1 MEGGWYGGHGVG
13 VRRWYALLT
22 TLRNHPP
29 SLPLNQISHAFHTL
43 LGDWT
48 ARVWT
53 DDTAVKTP
61 ILTTKYHSTYLTGGT
76 WSPTRPGVFFTTKMD
91 GTLDVWDLFYKHN
104 EPTLTVQVCEDREH
118 GALGEMRYCERV
130 WTIKAYEKWGE
141 RFKLNFKLKSTFE
154 FELTLRRIRTRSP
167 LPQH

>member
-1 MEGGWYGGHGVG
+1 MWPGHTC
-13 VRRWYALLT
+13 AP
-22 TLRNHPP
+22 LRAVSPQSCIPSELHPIRSVCPLP
-29 SLPLNQISHAFHTL
+29 SSSSTP
-43 LGDWT
+43 GDWT

-104 EPTLTVQVCEDREH
+104 EPTLTVQVWNECVGYAPCACVWDLFLQAQRADAH
-118 GALGEMRYCERV
+118 LAGVGKWCVGIWGMRDP
-130 WTIKAYEKWGE
+130 
-141 RFKLNFKLKSTFE
+141 
-154 FELTLRRIRTRSP
+154 RTCP
-167 LPQH
+167 HL

>member
-1 MEGGWYGGHGVG
+1 MWPGHTC
-13 VRRWYALLT
+13 AP
-22 TLRNHPP
+22 LRAVSPQSCIPSELHPIRSVCPLP
-29 SLPLNQISHAFHTL
+29 SSSSTP
-43 LGDWT
+43 GDWT

-104 EPTLTVQVCEDREH
+104 EPTLTVQVWNECA
-118 GALGEMRYCERV
+118 GMNV
-130 WTIKAYEKWGE
+130 WGMHPVRACG
-141 RFKLNFKLKSTFE
+141 TF
-154 FELTLRRIRTRSP
+154 FYKHNELTLTLQDELGSP
-167 LPQH
+167 QL